1 MAVCK
6 CHSGYRLYYPGP
18 IERLIENLTK
28 LPGIG
33 RKTATRLTFFLLN
46 SKGFYISELSESL
59 LDVKEKIKLCSVCFN
74 ITDVDPCVICT
85 DPRRDRSII
94 CVVEESSHMMVVES
108 ANPGNYKYHILHGV
122 INPIEGIGPDDVR
135 IKELHERIIREEI
148 KEVIIATNPN
158 IEGNTTA
165 HYISEIL
172 KSLDVRITRIASG
185 IPVGGDIVYIDP
197 LTIKSSID
205 NRKNL

>member
-1 MAVCK
+1 MF
-6 CHSGYRLYYPGP
+6 YPEP

-46 SKGFYISELSESL
+46 TKGGYVSELSESL
-59 LDVKEKIKLCSVCFN
+59 INVKEKIKLCSVCFN

-85 DPRRDRSII
+85 DLRRDGSIV

-108 ANPGNYKYHILHGV
+108 ANPGRYKFHILHGV
-122 INPIEGIGPDDVR
+122 INPIEGIGPDEVK
-135 IKELHERIIREEI
+135 IKELYDRIVREGI

-158 IEGNTTA
+158 MEGNTTA

-172 KSLDVRITRIASG
+172 KPLEVKITRIASG
-185 IPVGGDIVYIDP
+185 IPVGGDIVYVDP